1 LKNWIK
7 YLLTIKWVQ
16 LWWVVGI
23 VGSLWL
29 GLATVVPEQWFKP
42 IAVVL
47 SAVQSAILFAAR
59 GTKYVESNT
68 EPPQDGKP

>member
-1 LKNWIK
+1 
-7 YLLTIKWVQ
+7 
-16 LWWVVGI
+16 VGI
-23 VGSLWL
+23 IGSLWL
-29 GLATVVPEQWFKP
+29 GLAAIVPEQWFKP